1 MRKAVLSLAGIV
13 LALMVV
19 AVLGFCSYGE
29 EPHRFYSII
38 YDCSKTRDTAIVV
51 ANASNRDT
59 SYTLEVYD
67 SLGNLL
73 LTTTESLTPF
83 DSYWHNL
90 TKLINEVVESIEW
103 DSAWGLCIV
112 RPLVYAT
119 DLLIVSVEVFDEEKL
134 LSVYQIEASHY

>member
-1 MRKAVLSLAGIV
+1 MRRAILSLAGIV
-13 LALMVV
+13 LALMLV

-29 EPHRFYSII
+29 EAHRFYSII
-38 YDCSKTRDTAIVV
+38 YDCSKTRDTALVV

-73 LTTTESLTPF
+73 LTAPQSLTSF

-90 TKLINEVVESIEW
+90 TGLINDEV
-103 DSAWGLCIV
+103 
-112 RPLVYAT
+112 
-119 DLLIVSVEVFDEEKL
+119 DLAVFVAVADQPAHGSEK
-134 LSVYQIEASHY
+134 